1 MKLSRLSPTPSPS
14 LSFPSVHRPP
24 SATDSPQLCLAFLVL
39 GTKIQGWGQHKEA
52 TPVGAS
58 QSKERAS
65 KLYFPKGERK
75 DTEVKEKLYKL
86 PRGEQNRHEAQPK
99 PGPQRETQG
108 RSSLPWAEGKAIHYA
123 FRSLPERRWPK
134 HCPGKSAL
142 TDPTVNEHC
151 YQVPGICS
159 VYSETRQKTLASF
172 KCSICCTK
180 RDVTSSSAA
189 VPTRQ
194 PHHSM
199 LKTCLSS
206 TSNVHRDSV
215 WQ

>member
-75 DTEVKEKLYKL
+75 DTEVKENYTNCLEESKIDMRPSPSLDL
-86 PRGEQNRHEAQPK
+86 RERHREGAASLGLKEKPSITLSGVPLKGGGPSTAQA
-99 PGPQRETQG
+99 R
-108 RSSLPWAEGKAIHYA
+108 
-123 FRSLPERRWPK
+123 
-134 HCPGKSAL
+134 
-142 TDPTVNEHC
+142 
-151 YQVPGICS
+151 
-159 VYSETRQKTLASF
+159 
-172 KCSICCTK
+172 
-180 RDVTSSSAA
+180 
-189 VPTRQ
+189 
-194 PHHSM
+194 
-199 LKTCLSS
+199 
-206 TSNVHRDSV
+206 VH
-215 WQ
+215 